1 MWQVKDDVRVWTL
14 KLASRAA
21 NLQQEEEEEDTEVRK
36 GKYHFLISRFIV
48 YIAIYRGISL
58 NRIVN
63 LIQKESNNDFC
74 FHMIAY
80 EGATT
85 TSRIWSWF
93 LQFHLPILP
102 FTRSQP
108 GKQALPLFSW
118 SLLLSAPLML
128 VLPVFLAFSHASLSD
143 DMTNLRSR
151 NDLWMLD

>member
-1 MWQVKDDVRVWTL
+1 MFNVRVWTL

-21 NLQQEEEEEDTEVRK
+21 NLQQEEEEDTEVRK

-63 LIQKESNNDFC
+63 LIQKESNNDFR
-74 FHMIAY
+74 FNMIAY

-85 TSRIWSWF
+85 TSRIWGWF

-102 FTRSQP
+102 LTRSQP

-128 VLPVFLAFSHASLSD
+128 VLPVFPAFYHASLSLPTPSKTPCPQGVGFSD
-143 DMTNLRSR
+143 
-151 NDLWMLD
+151 